1 VETSNLV
8 LLVAGGGGGGGGGM
22 DAGAGA
28 APAVT
33 VAAVSGS
40 NLELAPAAPRLGA
53 LRRLLAAAPYGALTP
68 DGSDGTSVRGAAF
81 AELLAA
87 VPASA
92 AELRAGLEDAGA
104 VRLDG
109 RWHGVDAGYLGTLL
123 ELVLLT
129 AVERGWRGALP
140 VAAAAEAAAEHGYRP
155 ELAAHCLRRF
165 GAPAAGAALESV
177 DLHGDG
183 EQPAAAAY
191 DLAPA
196 AVCRHFGLKLLAE
209 RPRWEERAEFAAA
222 WAAAVPEGMAPE
234 LAMLRGEALA
244 DAEPGRGLEALP
256 AAGLPEAAAPR
267 FAALFAKRPRWE
279 LADLAP
285 YVEDLAGP
293 GQTAE
298 ELLLRYARATQAR
311 PADPVTYS
319 AR

>member
-1 VETSNLV
+1 METSNLV
-8 LLVAGGGGGGGGGM
+8 LLVAGGVDGTET
-22 DAGAGA
+22 DAGEGAGA
-28 APAVT
+28 AAVT

-53 LRRLLAAAPYGALTP
+53 LRRLLAAAPFGAPTP
-68 DGSDGTSVRGAAF
+68 DGGDGTSARGAAF

-92 AELRAGLEDAGA
+92 AELREGLEDAGA

-123 ELVLLT
+123 ELILLT

-140 VAAAAEAAAEHGYRP
+140 VADAAAAAAEHGYRP

-177 DLHGDG
+177 DLSGDG
-183 EQPAAAAY
+183 EQPAAAVY

-222 WAAAVPEGMAPE
+222 WAAAVPEGMAPA

-244 DAEPGRGLEALP
+244 DAAPGRGLEALP

-285 YVEDLAGP
+285 YVEDLAGT

-298 ELLLRYARATQAR
+298 ELLLRHARATQAR